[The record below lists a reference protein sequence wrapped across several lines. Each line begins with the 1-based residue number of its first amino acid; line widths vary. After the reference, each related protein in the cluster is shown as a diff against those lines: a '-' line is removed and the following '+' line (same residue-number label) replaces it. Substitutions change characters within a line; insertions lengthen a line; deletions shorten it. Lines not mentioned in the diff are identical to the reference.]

1 MPERTLTEGARR
13 AIELAERL
21 AREDSRPVAAG
32 HLLWA
37 LLSEESAAFERLERH
52 GFTIENVDRKSCFSA
67 EAATENSADDWDE
80 LLYHADTHARR
91 EGRGVEVSTEH
102 LLMALLI
109 VNSPVRAVLA
119 KGGLRDEGTPQ
130 VATEKY
136 ADPIAADFEIKW
148 TDATENDRTRT
159 LRILDAAAN
168 RAREGFRVVED
179 YVRFTLDDAFL
190 SRQLK
195 ELRHQLSSALG
206 SFNDISLVRSRD
218 TQADVGTTIRT
229 STEMQRASLLD
240 VAKANLKR
248 IEEAVRT
255 LEEFS
260 KVATGFDRSSEALQT
275 LPEQLG
281 QIRYRLYTIEKAILT
296 AHDSRRR
303 LEDAN
308 LYLLLSKS
316 LCRHDWQKVLRD
328 AITGGV
334 RVVQI
339 REKEMSDRELLEHAR
354 RVRAITSEF
363 GTLLIMNDRPDLAVL
378 CEADGVHVG
387 QEELPVSD
395 ARRIVGPDKLVG
407 VSTHSIEQA
416 RQAVLDGASYIGV
429 GPTFVSGTK
438 QFNEFAGLAYI
449 QQVAIEISLPAF
461 AIGGIDAANVSQVI
475 AAGARRVAISGAI
488 CRAEQ
493 PLSVAAQ
500 FCEQLSR

>member
-1 MPERTLTEGARR
+1 MAERMLTEGARR
-13 AIELAERL
+13 AIEFAEQL
-21 AREDSRPVAAG
+21 ARDDSRPLAAG

-52 GFTIENVDRKSCFSA
+52 GFTLQSIDRAVVFQSA
-67 EAATENSADDWDE
+67 STRVSAADDWDE

-102 LLMALLI
+102 LLAALLV
-109 VNSPVRAVLA
+109 VNSPVRAMLA
-119 KGGLRDEGTPQ
+119 QGGLRDEAAAPS
-130 VATEKY
+130 VEHF
-136 ADPIAADFEIKW
+136 ADPIAADFEIRW
-148 TDATENDRTRT
+148 SDATESERTRT
-159 LRILDAAAN
+159 LRVLDAAAN

-195 ELRHQLSSALG
+195 ELRHRLSAALG
-206 SFNDISLVRSRD
+206 SLNDIALVRSRD

-229 STEMQRASLLD
+229 ATEMHRATLLD

-260 KVATGFDRSSEALQT
+260 KVATSFDRSSQALQA
-275 LPEQLG
+275 LPELLG
-281 QIRYRLYTIEKAILT
+281 QVRYQLYTLEKAILT

-308 LYLLLSKS
+308 LYLLLTKS

-339 REKEMSDRELLEHAR
+339 REKEMSDRELLAHAR
-354 RVRAITSEF
+354 HVRAITAEF

-387 QEELPVSD
+387 QDELPVGD
-395 ARRIVGPDKLVG
+395 ARRIVGPDRLVG

-449 QQVAIEISLPAF
+449 EQVAAEIGLPAY
-461 AIGGIDAANVSQVI
+461 AIGGIDSSNIARVT
-475 AAGARRVAISGAI
+475 AAGVRRIAVSGAI

-493 PLSVAAQ
+493 PLAAAAELI
-500 FCEQLSR
+500 EQLAR